1 VQPLFD
7 AQGRERVLMKTTK
20 TPRSFL
26 PRILETALQDL
37 QFSVRFFTSNPKF
50 ALVAMFTLALGI
62 AVNATVFSWIDSVLL
77 HPYSGV
83 TDTKGLA
90 LIETVTL
97 SGEHLVATS
106 YLDYRDYRD
115 NMKLVSEMAIGRFT
129 PLTLGLEGNAD
140 RAWAELVSANYF
152 DVLRVKPILGRA
164 FLPEEGA
171 DKPGAFPLA
180 VISYR
185 MWQNRFHGDSNV
197 LGKEI
202 RLNRHQL
209 TIIGVAPPD
218 FRGSTVGLVY
228 DVWMPITMA
237 GEMGT
242 GPVLTYRGCR
252 DLTSTIVRLKAG
264 VTLDQ
269 ARREISA
276 LAKRLATQYPDTNR
290 GVDAIV
296 VPVWA
301 GHLGA
306 QGILLKPLQVLM
318 AVGAL
323 LLIIVCAN
331 VANLLLSRAVT
342 RQKEFGLRLAF
353 GAGRFRIIRQL
364 MTETFL
370 LVTGGAALSVLLMVW
385 MERSLYRLLPR
396 VDFPF
401 DLRGD
406 LSLST
411 LGFTLLV
418 VVVVTVAAGLIPA
431 LLSIRG
437 NLSQTLNEGGRSGI
451 GGTRAHRL
459 RGLLVGIEVA
469 VAMVALISAGLFL
482 RSFGNASRIEPGF
495 NPRNVSVSQFYLSNA
510 GYTAA
515 EQRSFCRRL
524 CERMEAVPGVTGV
537 TYSDFVPLTSPGTSP
552 QDQLVVEGYVPA
564 PAEQMLIHRA
574 TVPPRY
580 FNFMGI
586 RMIEG
591 RDFTERDEP
600 KAPAVMIVNETF
612 ARHFFGDATPIGR
625 TIRIYGANVTIIA
638 EVKDSKYD
646 TPMQAP
652 IPYFYVP
659 FQQVFAPGLNFSIL
673 IRTTGD
679 PMAVIPD
686 LRREALAMN
695 QDAFFHSVRLED
707 AVGYSL
713 YPQKVAA
720 TLLTATATLCLFLA
734 AIGLYSVMNYAISQ
748 RTKEI
753 GVRMAL
759 GASRF
764 KVVQMVTRESVLLT
778 LPGLLL
784 GIVGAVVALRFFR
797 SMLVGVSP
805 TDPLTFVG
813 AAVFLIAVAML
824 ASYLPARRALRIDPM
839 IALRC
844 Q

>member
-1 VQPLFD
+1 
-7 AQGRERVLMKTTK
+7 MKTTG
-20 TPRSFL
+20 TNRSFL
-26 PRILETALQDL
+26 PRILQTFLQDIR
-37 QFSVRFFTSNPKF
+37 FSVRFFTSNPKF

-77 HPYSGV
+77 HPYPGV
-83 TDTKGLA
+83 TDSNGLA

-106 YLDYRDYRD
+106 YVDVRDYRE
-115 NMKLVSEMAIGRFT
+115 NLKLVSELAIGRFT

-152 DVLRVKPILGRA
+152 EVLRVRPILGRS

-171 DKPGAFPLA
+171 EKPGAFPVA

-185 MWQNRFHGDSNV
+185 MWQNRFHGDRNV

-237 GEMGT
+237 EDMGT
-242 GPVLTYRGCR
+242 GPEFTYRGCR
-252 DLTSTIVRLKAG
+252 DLTSTIVRLKPG

-269 ARREISA
+269 AREEISA
-276 LAKRLATQYPDTNR
+276 LAKRLAAQYPDTNR

-306 QGILLKPLQVLM
+306 QGVLLKPLQILM
-318 AVGAL
+318 AVCVL

-353 GAGRFRIIRQL
+353 GAGRSRIIRQL

-370 LVTGGAALSVLLMVW
+370 LVTGGAALSVLLVVW
-385 MERSLYRLLPR
+385 MESSLNRLLPR

-401 DLRGD
+401 DLRGG

-469 VAMVALISAGLFL
+469 LAMVALISAGLFL

-495 NPRNVSVSQFYLSNA
+495 NTRNVSVSQFYLSNA
-510 GYTAA
+510 GYTAE

-524 CERMEAVPGVTGV
+524 RERMEAVPGVTGV
-537 TYSDFVPLTSPGTSP
+537 TYSDFVPLTSPGSSP
-552 QDQLVVEGYVPA
+552 QDQIVVDGYVPA
-564 PAEQMLIHRA
+564 PDEQMLLHRA
-574 TVPPRY
+574 TVPPGY
-580 FNFMGI
+580 FDFMGI

-600 KAPAVMIVNETF
+600 GAPAVMIVNETF

-625 TIRIYGANVTIIA
+625 TIRIYGANVTIVA

-659 FQQVFAPGLNFSIL
+659 FQQVFSPGLNFSIL
-673 IRTTGD
+673 MRTTGD

-686 LRREALAMN
+686 LRREALALN

-734 AIGLYSVMNYAISQ
+734 AIGLYSVMSYAISQ
-748 RTKEI
+748 RTQEI

-759 GASRF
+759 GASRC

-784 GIVGAVVALRFFR
+784 GIVGAVAALRFFR

-805 TDPLTFVG
+805 TDPLTFAA
-813 AAVFLIAVAML
+813 AAVFLIAVAMV

>member
-1 VQPLFD
+1 
-7 AQGRERVLMKTTK
+7 MKTTK
-20 TPRSFL
+20 MDRSFL
-26 PRILETALQDL
+26 PRFLQSLVADIR
-37 QFSVRFFTSNPKF
+37 FSARFFASNPKF
-50 ALVAMFTLALGI
+50 ALVAVFTLALGI

-77 HPYSGV
+77 HPYPGV
-83 TDTKGLA
+83 TDTSGLA

-115 NMKLVSEMAIGRFT
+115 NLKLVSEMAIGRFT

-152 DVLRVKPILGRA
+152 DVLRVKPVLGRA

-171 DKPGAFPLA
+171 DKPGAFPVA

-185 MWQNRFHGDSNV
+185 MWQNRFHGDRSV

-237 GEMGT
+237 EEMGT
-242 GPVLTYRGCR
+242 GPEFTYRGCR
-252 DLTSTIVRLKAG
+252 DLTSTIVRLKPG
-264 VTLDQ
+264 VTLEQ
-269 ARREISA
+269 AEGELSA
-276 LAKRLATQYPDTNR
+276 LAKRLAAQYPDTNR
-290 GVDAIV
+290 GVDAIM

-306 QGILLKPLQVLM
+306 QGVLLKPLQILM
-318 AVGAL
+318 AACAL

-353 GAGRFRIIRQL
+353 GAGRGRIIRQL

-370 LVTGGAALSVLLMVW
+370 LVTGAAALSVLLVMW
-385 MERSLYRLLPR
+385 LERSLNRLLPR

-401 DLRGD
+401 DLRGG
-406 LSLST
+406 LSPST

-418 VVVVTVAAGLIPA
+418 VVVVTVAAGLVPA
-431 LLSIRG
+431 LFSIRG

-451 GGTRAHRL
+451 GGTRTHRL

-469 VAMVALISAGLFL
+469 LAMVALISAGLFL

-495 NPRNVSVSQFYLSNA
+495 NTRNISVSQFYLSNA
-510 GYTAA
+510 GYTAE

-524 CERMEAVPGVTGV
+524 RDRLEALPGVTAV

-552 QDQLVVEGYVPA
+552 EDQLVVEGYVPA
-564 PAEQMLIHRA
+564 LSEQMLIHRA
-574 TVPPRY
+574 TVPPGY
-580 FNFMGI
+580 FDFMGI
-586 RMIEG
+586 RMVEG
-591 RDFTERDEP
+591 RDFTERDESG
-600 KAPAVMIVNETF
+600 APAVMIVNETF

-625 TIRIYGANVTIIA
+625 TIHISGANVTIIA
-638 EVKDSKYD
+638 EVRDSKYD

-652 IPYFYVP
+652 VPYFYVP
-659 FQQVFAPGLNFSIL
+659 FQQVFAPGLNFSIS
-673 IRTTGD
+673 IKTAGD
-679 PMAVIPD
+679 PMAAIPD
-686 LRREALAMN
+686 LRREALALN

-720 TLLTATATLCLFLA
+720 ILLTATATLCLLLA
-734 AIGLYSVMNYAISQ
+734 AIGLYSVMSYAISQ
-748 RTKEI
+748 RTQEI

-759 GASRF
+759 GASHF
-764 KVVQMVTRESVLLT
+764 KVLQMVSRESVLLT

-784 GIVGAVVALRFFR
+784 GIAAALVALRFFR

-813 AAVFLIAVAML
+813 AALFLIGVALL

>member
-1 VQPLFD
+1 
-7 AQGRERVLMKTTK
+7 MKTSK
-20 TPRSFL
+20 RDRPFL
-26 PRILETALQDL
+26 PRILQTLSQDIR
-37 QFSVRFFTSNPKF
+37 FSARFFASNPKF
-50 ALVAMFTLALGI
+50 ALVAVFTLALGI

-77 HPYSGV
+77 HPYPGV
-83 TDTKGLA
+83 TDTRGLA

-115 NMKLVSEMAIGRFT
+115 NLKLVSDIAIGRFT
-129 PLTLGLEGNAD
+129 PLTLGLESKAD

-152 DVLRVKPILGRA
+152 DVLKVKPILGRA

-171 DKPGAFPLA
+171 EKPGAFPVA

-185 MWQNRFHGDSNV
+185 MWQNRFHGDRNV

-237 GEMGT
+237 EEMGT
-242 GPVLTYRGCR
+242 GPEFTYRGCR
-252 DLTSTIVRLKAG
+252 DLTSTIVRLKPG
-264 VTLDQ
+264 VTLEQ
-269 ARREISA
+269 AKDEVSA
-276 LAKRLATQYPDTNR
+276 LAMRLAAAYPDTNR
-290 GVDAIV
+290 GVDAVV

-306 QGILLKPLQVLM
+306 QGVLLKPLQILM
-318 AVGAL
+318 AVCVL
-323 LLIIVCAN
+323 LLLIVCAN

-353 GAGRFRIIRQL
+353 GAGRGRIIRQL

-370 LVTGGAALSVLLMVW
+370 LVTAGAALSVLLVVW
-385 MERSLYRLLPR
+385 MERSLNRLLPR
-396 VDFPF
+396 MDFPF
-401 DLRGD
+401 DLRGG

-418 VVVVTVAAGLIPA
+418 VMVVTVAAGLIPA
-431 LLSIRG
+431 LLSVRG

-451 GGTRAHRL
+451 GGARTHRL

-469 VAMVALISAGLFL
+469 LAMVALISAGLFL

-495 NPRNVSVSQFYLSNA
+495 NTRNVSVSQFYLSNA
-510 GYTAA
+510 GYTAE

-524 CERMEAVPGVTGV
+524 RERMEVVPGVVGV

-552 QDQLVVEGYVPA
+552 EDQLLVDGYVPA
-564 PAEQMLIHRA
+564 PNEQMLIHRA
-574 TVPPRY
+574 TVPPGY
-580 FNFMGI
+580 FDFMGI

-591 RDFTERDEP
+591 RDFTERDE
-600 KAPAVMIVNETF
+600 AGAGAVMIVNETF
-612 ARHFFGDATPIGR
+612 AQHFFGEATPIGR
-625 TIRIYGANVTIIA
+625 TVHIPGANVTLIG

-673 IRTTGD
+673 IKTAGD
-679 PMAVIPD
+679 PMTTIPD
-686 LRREALAMN
+686 LRREALALN
-695 QDAFFHSVRLED
+695 QDAFFHTVSLED
-707 AVGYSL
+707 AVGYAL

-720 TLLTATATLCLFLA
+720 TLLTATATLCLLLA
-734 AIGLYSVMNYAISQ
+734 AVGLYSVMSYAISQ
-748 RTKEI
+748 RTQEI

-759 GASRF
+759 GASHF
-764 KVVQMVTRESVLLT
+764 KVLQMVTRESVLLT
-778 LPGLLL
+778 LPGLVL
-784 GIVGAVVALRFFR
+784 GTVAAVVVLRFFR

-805 TDPLTFVG
+805 TDPLTFLG
-813 AAVFLIAVAML
+813 ASVFLIAVALL
-824 ASYLPARRALRIDPM
+824 ASYLPARRALQIDPM